1 VGRGSKKNND
11 ILEFFKRDKVLRAG
25 ALSQI
30 CAPQMSFAHFWMQ
43 RAPQIMRPDYFS
55 TRAVFKKLFII
66 FCASVCG
73 AERAHTGNS
82 KE

>member
-1 VGRGSKKNND
+1 
-11 ILEFFKRDKVLRAG
+11 VLRAG

-73 AERAHTGNS
+73 VSVRTQEIQRN
-82 KE
+82 EI